1 MNMSL
6 SNALKQPPG
15 VQPAGVR
22 YKDPKKYLWILS
34 VIAPLAAPAG
44 PFLYLQTGN
53 TYWLW
58 AFLALFYIGLPVLDL
73 LFGED
78 TQNHPESAVPQLE
91 NDAYYKGITYALVPI
106 LAFSFFYNVI
116 FLATHEVHW
125 LLWLAVAI
133 TTGSLLGFG
142 LNLGHELGHKKRKLD
157 QWLALFTL
165 SLGGYGHFSIEHNRG
180 HHRHVATPEDPAS
193 SRMGETIYTFILREM
208 PGGFVRAWNIEK
220 ARLERLGKSAWSF
233 GNEML
238 VCLGL
243 TTVMYTGLIAA
254 FGWPMVPVLAVVAFW
269 GAFQLTSANY
279 IEHYGLLRKKQADGR
294 YENCQPHHSWNSNH
308 LVSNLVVFQL
318 QRHSDH
324 HANPARGFQSLRDFP
339 ELPSLPSGYFGMFLV
354 AYVPPLWFK
363 IMNKRLL
370 DVVGKRAGDINM
382 LPSKRELLIQKYDLE
397 L

>member
-1 MNMSL
+1 MSL
-6 SNALKQPPG
+6 SNAMKQPSG
-15 VQPAGVR
+15 LQPAGTR

-34 VIAPLAAPAG
+34 VIAPVTVPAG
-44 PFLYLQTGN
+44 PFLYMQTGN

-78 TQNHPESAVPQLE
+78 KQNHPECVVPQLE
-91 NDAYYKGITYALVPI
+91 SDPYYKGITYALVPI

-116 FLATHEVHW
+116 FLATHDLHW

-208 PGGFVRAWNIEK
+208 PGGFFRAWNIEK
-220 ARLERLGKSAWSF
+220 ARLERLGKSAWSI

-243 TTVMYTGLIAA
+243 TTVMYAGLIAA

-308 LVSNLVVFQL
+308 LISNLVVFQL

-354 AYVPPLWFK
+354 AYCPPLWFK

-370 DVVGKRAGDINM
+370 EVVGKRAGDINM
-382 LPSKRELLIQKYDLE
+382 LPSKRDLLIQRYRLE
-397 L
+397 S